1 MQSSRRARPIV
12 ALGLCALIASLLVI
26 RPADAQQAP
35 PGLVAAGKLT
45 YGTAAT
51 FAPFEYQ
58 EHGKLVGF
66 DMEFG
71 AAIAKAMGLEPNV
84 VNMDFNGLIPA
95 LQGKRIDIINSAM
108 YINPKRETQ
117 VDFIPYMRIGE
128 ELVVRKGNPKNI
140 HSRADL
146 CGKTASVTLGAIEDV
161 YAREDAKKCEEEGKP
176 TVTVLTLPTAQDA
189 ALAVRSGRADVYY
202 DSTPG
207 ATKAVT
213 ALPDV
218 YQIAGPQFA
227 EKTEIGIGVRKGDTA
242 MKQAIERA
250 VQAVVNDGTYAAL
263 LQKYHLPASGS
274 LFNK

>member
-1 MQSSRRARPIV
+1 MNLVRVFRSVGAVAISALTFSLWLSS
-12 ALGLCALIASLLVI
+12 
-26 RPADAQQAP
+26 PAWAQQSP
-35 PGLVAAGKLT
+35 KNLIVPGKLT

-58 EHGKLVGF
+58 ENGSLVGF
-66 DMEFG
+66 DIEFG
-71 AAIAKAMGLEPNV
+71 AAIAKVLGLQTNI

-108 YINPKRETQ
+108 YINPKRATQ
-117 VDFIPYMRIGE
+117 VDFIPYMRIGN
-128 ELVVRKGNPKNI
+128 ELIVRKGNPKGI

-146 CGKTASVTLGAIEDV
+146 CGKTAAVTLGAIEEV
-161 YAREDAKKCEEEGKP
+161 YARADSKKCQDAGKP
-176 TVTVLTLPTAQDA
+176 AVNILTLPTAQDS

-207 ATKAVT
+207 ATKAVD

-218 YQIAGPQFA
+218 FEIAGPQF
-227 EKTEIGIGVRKGDTA
+227 ETKTRIGIAVRKGDTQ

-250 VQAVVNDGTYAAL
+250 LQSVVKDGTYDQL
-263 LQKYHLPASGS
+263 LKKYHLPQSGS
-274 LFNK
+274 LFQ